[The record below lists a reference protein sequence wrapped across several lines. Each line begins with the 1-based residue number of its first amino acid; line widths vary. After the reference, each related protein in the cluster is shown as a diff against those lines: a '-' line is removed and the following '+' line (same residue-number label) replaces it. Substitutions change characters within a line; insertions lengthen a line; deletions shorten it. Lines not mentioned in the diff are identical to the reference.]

1 MLPTLDTPETILLSI
16 LSPRFSLV
24 GTVAPRTAL
33 ENRIFI
39 KALYGYLLFV
49 NEGSWTINEPLCSPP
64 VLRCRVIYRYTG
76 RREYSLWSNKKRSL
90 ILFFFFFLWCTEVYR
105 DVVLGIRVFS
115 LKRNIFYPWSGG
127 KEVNDAKWKSIFH
140 RFGKYF
146 SFPFSRD
153 LKNFFL
159 NFKRYS

>member
-90 ILFFFFFLWCTEVYR
+90 ILFFFFLWCTEVYR

-127 KEVNDAKWKSIFH
+127 KEVNDAK
-140 RFGKYF
+140 
-146 SFPFSRD
+146 
-153 LKNFFL
+153 
-159 NFKRYS
+159 

>member
-146 SFPFSRD
+146 SFSFSRD

>member
-90 ILFFFFFLWCTEVYR
+90 ILFFFFLWCTEVYR

-153 LKNFFL
+153 LKNF
-159 NFKRYS
+159 S

>member
-90 ILFFFFFLWCTEVYR
+90 ILFFFFFYGVPRYTATSF
-105 DVVLGIRVFS
+105 LGHEIRVFS

-153 LKNFFL
+153 LKNF
-159 NFKRYS
+159 S

>member
-24 GTVAPRTAL
+24 GTVAPRTVL

-39 KALYGYLLFV
+39 NALYGYLLFV

-153 LKNFFL
+153 LKNF
-159 NFKRYS
+159 S

>member
-153 LKNFFL
+153 LKNF
-159 NFKRYS
+159 S